1 MEGQKVSELVNA
13 YQASGNYSVTWDAS
27 NQPSGLYFVRLS
39 AGNQISSQKIM
50 LVK

>member
-1 MEGQKVSELVNA
+1 MGGKKVSELVNA
-13 YQASGNYSVTWDAS
+13 NQTAGNYSITWDAS

-39 AGNQISSQKIM
+39 AGNQISSQKLM

>member
-1 MEGQKVSELVNA
+1 MSGQKVSELVNA
-13 YQASGNYSVTWDAS
+13 NQTVGNYSITWDAS
-27 NQPSGLYFVRLS
+27 NQPSGVYFVFS